1 MGSMKNLVPGGMS
14 ALKSGITSP
23 RSKRNGSQSPR
34 VGTEAA
40 LAAGVDDLYMMD
52 EPAKAPTLEDQITNP
67 LEDDLQA
74 AVHAL
79 PGAAGQ
85 LELSSD
91 EV

>member
-1 MGSMKNLVPGGMS
+1 
-14 ALKSGITSP
+14 
-23 RSKRNGSQSPR
+23 
-34 VGTEAA
+34 
-40 LAAGVDDLYMMD
+40 MMD

-85 LELSSD
+85 LELISD